1 MLIAGTLLAG
11 PWGLRRCILLLLLCL
26 LEAWLA
32 CGEATNGRWR
42 TTTPMSTTGQWAGYD
57 RMGWGQGSRGRHDG
71 ATREVRR
78 RDADVTADAD
88 SGSDSLILSLFLIRF
103 DADAHGPALALASR
117 HSPYRQ

>member
-1 MLIAGTLLAG
+1 MEDDAADEHNWT
-11 PWGLRRCILLLLLCL
+11 
-26 LEAWLA
+26 
-32 CGEATNGRWR
+32 
-42 TTTPMSTTGQWAGYD
+42 
-57 RMGWGQGSRGRHDG
+57 MGWIRLDGMEWGQGNRGRHDG